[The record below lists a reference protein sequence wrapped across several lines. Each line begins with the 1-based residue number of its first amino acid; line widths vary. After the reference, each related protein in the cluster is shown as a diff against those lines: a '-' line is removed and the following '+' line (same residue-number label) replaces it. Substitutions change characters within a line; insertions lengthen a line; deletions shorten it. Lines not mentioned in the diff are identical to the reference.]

1 MREQLRNIIERS
13 RRFLQKRSLQFTISI
28 SFTIV
33 TIVGMAL
40 IGLSLSMRFV
50 DSTEKM
56 LADNNTR
63 IVDQVNLNLDT
74 YLRDMMRISDS
85 MYYRVIKNAD
95 LETDS
100 LTDQMSLLYETNRD
114 LLVSL
119 GVFADDGQ
127 MIAAEPVSQLK
138 DTANVTGQGWFQT
151 ATARIENLHFSTP
164 HVEDL
169 YADPDNKYSWVVSL
183 SRSVELTR
191 AGTITHGVLLVD
203 MNFSGIEQICENV
216 DLGRS
221 GYLYIIDGNG
231 EIIYHPRQ
239 ELIYSNLNHEN
250 NMVAAS
256 YEDGTHTE
264 SFEGEERLVTVK
276 TVGYTGWKIIAV
288 TPTQAIVS
296 NYSQYTTFVLLIALF
311 GSFLLIFVNMLI
323 SSRIANPIKALEKS
337 VKNIEN
343 GDLDES
349 KITIGGSY
357 EVRHLGKTIR
367 SMVCQT
373 RKLMDDVV
381 TEQESKRR
389 SELDALQSQINPHF
403 LYNTL
408 DSIVWMIENEHYQ
421 GAVTMVTSL
430 AKLFRISLGKGKNI
444 VTVADEME
452 HVRNYLKI
460 QNLRYKNKFH
470 FEIDAE
476 PEALGCATIK
486 LIVQPL
492 VENAIYHG
500 LESMDSDGEIK
511 IKAYIVGED
520 LYVDVIDNGLGM
532 PQEQADALLLEET
545 VTVRGK
551 GSGIGL
557 KNIQERIQLYFGEKY
572 GLALYSEPDEGMT
585 ARIHLPVRPLV
596 EPDTG
601 KKETGK

>member
-138 DTANVTGQGWFQT
+138 DTANVTGQGWFRT

-264 SFEGEERLVTVK
+264 SFEGEKRLVTVK

-311 GSFLLIFVNMLI
+311 GSFLLVFVNMLI

-343 GDLDES
+343 GDLDEE

-452 HVRNYLKI
+452 HVRNYLNI

-470 FEIDAE
+470 FEIEAE

-500 LESMDSDGEIK
+500 LESMDSDGEIR

-532 PQEQADALLLEET
+532 PQEQADELLREET

-557 KNIQERIQLYFGEKY
+557 KNIKERIQLYFGEKY
-572 GLALYSEPDEGMT
+572 GLSLFSEPDEGMT

-596 EPDTG
+596 EPDSG
-601 KKETGK
+601 KKEEGK